1 MNNFVRFSFVQFIF
15 NTLVFAQSEG
25 SSGIMGMDS
34 TVVIATVG
42 TIVGAAIWWYFKSK
56 PSTVAPI
63 KPIVKQ
69 AIPPTKSAKKIDTR
83 QSKDDVEYKQKCKI
97 FFGSQTGTAED
108 FSRKLASEAKK
119 YKIGAQV
126 VDLEMYE
133 PEELSSESFVIFCV
147 ATYGEGEPT
156 DNARTFYECIMDESR
171 PKDLLKGV
179 KFTVFGLGNKTYE
192 HYNAIARR
200 FDKRMEDLG
209 GERVFKKGEGDDDS
223 SLEDDFAAW
232 KRELWPELCK
242 KFGIEGI
249 NEDDSQEA
257 RFKLVWH
264 QEGAI
269 KSFPKFLPKKAGG
282 GLTYDAKNPYIS
294 KIATNKE
301 LHTEKS
307 DRSCR
312 HVEFE
317 IPRNVNYEPGDHLGI
332 FPENDPKLVE
342 ELTVRLGLDPTK
354 IFSLVSLENNR
365 PAVGPC
371 TIRQAFLQWYDITN
385 PPRKSV
391 LKVLTKFATDEN
403 EKKKLMELC
412 DESKPEPYASY
423 IKDSFRNV
431 LEILNE
437 FRSIN
442 IPFEV
447 LLEALPRLN
456 PRYYSISSSPKAHPG
471 FIHVTAVVVQFKTHT
486 GRLHS
491 GVCSNYLAKLKPGDE
506 IPVFVRKSSFKLPK
520 QPTVPIVMVG
530 PGTGLAPF
538 RGFIHERK
546 IQTTESVN
554 VLFFG
559 CRAPEIDFIYQD
571 ELEVFDKHGHLKLHT
586 AFSRHT
592 EKKVYVQHRM
602 QEVEDQLW
610 EVINEKKGHFYICGD
625 ARNMEKEVHG
635 TIKGVIKKK
644 LGYND
649 EQAEQYLNDMKKAG
663 RYSTDTWY

>member
-1 MNNFVRFSFVQFIF
+1 MNRFVNWSILQFIF
-15 NTLVFAQSEG
+15 NTLVFAQTEE
-25 SSGIMGMDS
+25 SSGIMGMDT
-34 TVVIATVG
+34 TVVVLTIGTV
-42 TIVGAAIWWYFKSK
+42 VGAAIWWYLKSS
-56 PSTVAPI
+56 PTPPPA
-63 KPIVKQ
+63 KPITKQ
-69 AIPPTKSAKKIDTR
+69 AIPPSKQAKKFDMR
-83 QSKDDVEYKQKCKI
+83 QSNESEYKQKCKI

-126 VDLEMYE
+126 VDLEMFE
-133 PEELSSESFVIFCV
+133 PEELSAESFVIFCV

-156 DNARTFYECIMDESR
+156 DNARTFYEWIMDESR
-171 PKDLLKGV
+171 PKDLLKGL

-200 FDKRMEDLG
+200 FDKRLEELG

-232 KRELWPELCK
+232 KKELWPELCK
-242 KFGIEGI
+242 TFGIEGI
-249 NEDDSQEA
+249 NEDDSMEA
-257 RFKLVWH
+257 RFKIVWH

-294 KIATNKE
+294 KIKVNKE
-301 LHTEKS
+301 LHTEHS

-312 HVEFE
+312 HIEFE

-332 FPENDPKLVE
+332 FPTNDSKIVE
-342 ELTVRLGLDPTK
+342 ELTARLGVEPTK

-371 TIRQAFLQWYDITN
+371 TVRQAFLQWYDITN

-391 LKVLTKFATDEN
+391 LKVLSRFTTDEN
-403 EKKKLMELC
+403 EKKRLMELC

-423 IKDSFRNV
+423 IKDSFRNI

-456 PRYYSISSSPKAHPG
+456 PRYYSISSSPKAHQG
-471 FIHVTAVVVQFKTHT
+471 FVHVTAVVVQFKTLT
-486 GRLHS
+486 GRIHN
-491 GVCSNYLAKLKPGDE
+491 GVCTNYLAQLNPGDE
-506 IPVFVRKSSFKLPK
+506 VPVFVRKSSFKLPK
-520 QPTVPIVMVG
+520 QPSVPIVMVG

-546 IQTTESVN
+546 IQATESVN

-559 CRAPEIDFIYQD
+559 CRAPHVDFIYQD
-571 ELEVFDKHGHLKLHT
+571 ELDVFDKNGHLKLHT

-592 EKKVYVQHRM
+592 GKKIYVQHKM

-610 EVINEKKGHFYICGD
+610 EVIHENKGHFYICGD
-625 ARNMEKEVHG
+625 ARAMEKEVHA
-635 TIKGVIKKK
+635 TIKNVVKKK
-644 LGYND
+644 LNYTE
-649 EQAEQYLNDMKKAG
+649 EQAEQYMTDLKKAG